1 MAWLISNLRESPHF
15 ADTVAHHGWTAWW
28 RGSGRTL
35 AQYRAGL
42 EPMITDEGIPMAAIA
57 HEGETYF
64 GSALL
69 IANDLEARPQYVP
82 WIAALWVDVPYRGQG
97 IATALMQHLRDEA
110 ERLGYKSVY
119 LCAEPKIT
127 PYYLARGWTQIEADV
142 EGLTVFVS
150 DAR

>member
-1 MAWLISNLRESPHF
+1 
-15 ADTVAHHGWTAWW
+15 
-28 RGSGRTL
+28 
-35 AQYRAGL
+35 
-42 EPMITDEGIPMAAIA
+42 MITDEGIPMAAIA

>member
-1 MAWLISNLRESPHF
+1 
-15 ADTVAHHGWTAWW
+15 
-28 RGSGRTL
+28 
-35 AQYRAGL
+35 
-42 EPMITDEGIPMAAIA
+42 
-57 HEGETYF
+57 
-64 GSALL
+64 
-69 IANDLEARPQYVP
+69 
-82 WIAALWVDVPYRGQG
+82 
-97 IATALMQHLRDEA
+97 MQHLRDEA